1 MFTGLFPAL
10 SSPTASTIP
19 RSSFSLSALAFKRR
33 GHGWAPMRG
42 ERDADLHLSMPII
55 YTAPMHYRPQDGAGI
70 IIGISLNSDLSI
82 GSESI

>member
-1 MFTGLFPAL
+1 
-10 SSPTASTIP
+10 
-19 RSSFSLSALAFKRR
+19 
-33 GHGWAPMRG
+33 MRG